1 MDMDGDEC
9 WDDLDLPANGF
20 EDGLFSDA
28 NSYQNL
34 FEENTEQFEEEGFTE
49 SNPYVDR
56 FAPAQSAES
65 AESRYP
71 ETLDF
76 EDDDGEKGGPLSDD
90 TTQQENLVLTEA
102 GLPGA
107 MTGSVQRLTRRTQD
121 IKPQAFEAWR
131 ETDNDEIRGIVMTGG
146 TVIETET
153 TRDVATPTP
162 PNSHPTVT
170 ATDLEAMEMDF
181 DFPDDSQ
188 PLKLANRSSALVSGL
203 VEMGDASTELD
214 LGSDG
219 WGDTLS
225 VHGGLPSLRFGQSS
239 PTPSSAPSIV
249 ASESEEGGFDDIE
262 FPDTVEALRLGT
274 FRHALHHD
282 DSEPEGDDA
291 DHPFEGLVMPEDG
304 TLDPRMLATITRSR
318 PLVRQETSV
327 DVAQAHTPPQC
338 ISPTRAPSSAPA
350 SRAATP
356 SKIPRMIPSLL
367 PTPTK
372 HLRVTTTFSSSTP
385 RSFQVSPV
393 TPVSPSMAHFQKLST
408 QLVGSRRGVGSD
420 PSSAPAKLLRR
431 PKNTPAFGD
440 GSELDAFD
448 DLPFSQAA
456 ETKFVKAAPLRP
468 VSVSQRATTHR
479 PVATAPSPRAQSPQK
494 RPLSKST
501 STVSM
506 VSGDERENRRPYTP
520 VVALN
525 HRPAKTFV
533 ERRGSSGTQKK
544 RQRKKPTLIQNL
556 NNTNLVKVVG
566 DMVYNPALQKW
577 EGNQSALLE
586 FERAAA
592 PTPRPALIANVGGYK
607 TPHAVGGMVFDPV
620 QMRWLGNDD
629 EADVFQD
636 FPDDISVTTESVY
649 GVTGAEMTEFQL
661 PKSLREAVCIAE
673 SAHKLFMGKWYPKAI
688 LDSRTMI
695 RDTSK
700 THLYEI
706 RSQTNAGERRRG
718 SMWR

>member
-1 MDMDGDEC
+1 MDGDEC

-20 EDGLFSDA
+20 EDGLFNDA

-34 FEENTEQFEEEGFTE
+34 FEENTDQFEEEGFTE
-49 SNPYVDR
+49 SNLYVDR

-71 ETLDF
+71 GTLDF
-76 EDDDGEKGGPLSDD
+76 EDDDGEKGGPPNDD
-90 TTQQENLVLTEA
+90 ATQQENLVQTEA

-121 IKPQAFEAWR
+121 IIPQAFEAWQ
-131 ETDNDEIRGIVMTGG
+131 ETDNDEIRSIVMTGG
-146 TVIETET
+146 TAIETES
-153 TRDVATPTP
+153 TRDFATPTP
-162 PNSHPTVT
+162 PNSHPTFT

-181 DFPDDSQ
+181 DFPDDLQ
-188 PLKLANRSSALVSGL
+188 PLKLADRSSALVSGL

-219 WGDTLS
+219 WGDILS

-249 ASESEEGGFDDIE
+249 ASESEEDGFDDIE

-304 TLDPRMLATITRSR
+304 TLDPRMLAT
-318 PLVRQETSV
+318 LVRQKTSV
-327 DVAQAHTPPQC
+327 DPD
-338 ISPTRAPSSAPA
+338 SSALFSTCFAGSNPFQDSTDDFEPA
-350 SRAATP
+350 ADFHETP
-356 SKIPRMIPSLL
+356 SRHHYVSIEYSQIISNVPVPATYRL
-367 PTPTK
+367 PE
-372 HLRVTTTFSSSTP
+372 
-385 RSFQVSPV
+385 Q
-393 TPVSPSMAHFQKLST
+393 
-408 QLVGSRRGVGSD
+408 
-420 PSSAPAKLLRR
+420 
-431 PKNTPAFGD
+431 
-440 GSELDAFD
+440 
-448 DLPFSQAA
+448 
-456 ETKFVKAAPLRP
+456 
-468 VSVSQRATTHR
+468 
-479 PVATAPSPRAQSPQK
+479 
-494 RPLSKST
+494 
-501 STVSM
+501 
-506 VSGDERENRRPYTP
+506 
-520 VVALN
+520 
-525 HRPAKTFV
+525 
-533 ERRGSSGTQKK
+533 

-607 TPHAVGGMVFDPV
+607 TLHAVGGMVFDPV
-620 QMRWLGNDD
+620 QMRWLGNED

-636 FPDDISVTTESVY
+636 FPDDMSVTTESVY
-649 GVTGAEMTEFQL
+649 GGTGVEMTEFQL
-661 PKSLREAVCIAE
+661 PKSRREAVCIAE